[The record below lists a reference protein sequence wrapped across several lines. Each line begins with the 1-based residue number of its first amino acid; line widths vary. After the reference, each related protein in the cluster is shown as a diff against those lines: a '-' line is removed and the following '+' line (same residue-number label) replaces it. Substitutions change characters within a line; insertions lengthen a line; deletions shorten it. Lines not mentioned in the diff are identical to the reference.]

1 MIASIAH
8 DVAGWIGAPTIVI
21 VLALVGLRFYL
32 MRRRVMRK
40 RAQAVKQHGTHEARS
55 GEDGARQ

>member
-1 MIASIAH
+1 MIAAIAH

-40 RAQAVKQHGTHEARS
+40 RAKAVKEHGTHEARS
-55 GEDGARQ
+55 GEDVARQ